1 MEDLTGKVAVITGGA
16 SGIGRAL
23 ADRFAQ
29 AGMRLVLADIET
41 AALATAVDGL
51 CSAGADAIG
60 VPTDVSD
67 AAAVDALRDEAL
79 SRFGAVHV
87 VCNNA
92 GVAGGGRS
100 WEVPLD
106 VWRWVLD
113 VDLWS
118 VIHGIRSFVPLLREQ
133 GEGHVVNTASAAGL
147 TTTPGMGPYNVAKH
161 GVVALSETLHHELAM
176 EGSAVG
182 VSVLCPGFVRTRIH
196 ESHRNAPG
204 DLDPFAGPDPS
215 ADDNDDDGSSER
227 AEPEVTMADIVALLV
242 EGGLDPAH
250 VAEQVHDAV
259 LTRRFYI
266 LTHPES
272 LPSISGRVQRI
283 VEGADPMSGF
293 M

>member
-1 MEDLTGKVAVITGGA
+1 MDDLTGKVAVITGGA

-23 ADRFAQ
+23 AERFAHARMQ
-29 AGMRLVLADIET
+29 LVLADIET
-41 AALATAVDGL
+41 AALDAAVDEL
-51 CSAGADAIG
+51 RSAGADAIG

-118 VIHGIRSFVPLLREQ
+118 VIHGIRSFVPLLRDQ

-161 GVVALSETLHHELAM
+161 GVVTLSETLHHELTM

-196 ESHRNAPG
+196 ESRRNAPG
-204 DLDPFAGPDPS
+204 DLDPFAGPDRL
-215 ADDNDDDGSSER
+215 ADASGGG
-227 AEPEVTMADIVALLV
+227 EPELTMADIVQLLV
-242 EGGLDPAH
+242 EGGLDAAT
-250 VAEQVHDAV
+250 VADQVHDAV
-259 LTRRFYI
+259 LAKRFYI

-283 VEGADPMSGF
+283 VEGGDPMSGF